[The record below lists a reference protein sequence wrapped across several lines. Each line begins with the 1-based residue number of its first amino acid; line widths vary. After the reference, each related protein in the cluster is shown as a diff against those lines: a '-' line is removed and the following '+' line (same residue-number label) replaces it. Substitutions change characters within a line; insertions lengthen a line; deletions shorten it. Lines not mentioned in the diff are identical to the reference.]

1 MAVDRKESPFAVNQ
15 AALPGDSAMTV
26 LGPVPLDDLGVTLP
40 HEHLFLDLWK
50 EFGREGVFNDV
61 ELAVSEV
68 QDYVTAGGVTLVDL
82 TPREMG
88 RNPAQLAQ
96 VARRTGLNI
105 IMGTSFY
112 RHPYIDR
119 DWFDRHSVDAV
130 AAVLIE
136 DLTAGADGTGIRAG
150 IIGEVA
156 SEREWISATEERS
169 FRAAA
174 RAHLATGAT
183 ITTHAAC
190 FPAGIP
196 QLDLL
201 ASEGVDERRVIV
213 GHCDTVPDA
222 EYHLA
227 LARRGAWIEFDTI
240 RRTNEF
246 ELGLRVRFLSEL
258 ADAGYLDR
266 LLLSHDICL
275 RRHLQAYG
283 GSGYSFVV
291 REFIPRLAANGFTDA
306 DLHKLLVDNPRRA
319 LARSVDAGGSSAES
333 AGFAEAR
340 GSR

>member
-1 MAVDRKESPFAVNQ
+1 MDVTTAQ
-15 AALPGDSAMTV
+15 AMTV
-26 LGPVPLDDLGVTLP
+26 LGPVALDDLGVTLP

-61 ELAVSEV
+61 ELAISEV
-68 QDYVTAGGVTLVDL
+68 QDYVAVGGATLVDV
-82 TPREMG
+82 TPRDMG
-88 RNPAQLAQ
+88 RNPTKLAE

-105 IMGTSFY
+105 IMGTSYY
-112 RHPYIDR
+112 RHPYVDR
-119 DWFDRHSVDAV
+119 DWFDRHSVDEV
-130 AAVLIE
+130 AATLIE
-136 DLTAGADGTGIRAG
+136 DLVVGADGTGVRAG

-183 ITTHAAC
+183 ISTHAAC

-201 ASEGVDERRVIV
+201 ASEGVDERRVII
-213 GHCDTVPDA
+213 GHCDTVPDSD
-222 EYHLA
+222 YHRA
-227 LARRGAWIEFDTI
+227 IARRGAWLEFDTI

-246 ELGLRVRFLSEL
+246 ELGLRVRFLAEL
-258 ADAGYLDR
+258 AEAGHLDQ

-275 RRHLQAYG
+275 RTHLQAYG

-291 REFIPRLAANGFTDA
+291 REFIPRLAANGFSDA
-306 DLHKLLVDNPRRA
+306 DVRTLLIDNPRRA
-319 LARSVDAGGSSAES
+319 LARGTDGSGSPVEPAP
-333 AGFAEAR
+333 EAAR
-340 GSR
+340 A